1 MWQAYAGVKARPRSA
16 QVVVVV
22 HRLGLEG
29 CDVGAYAGSVLS
41 MAKAAAAEVDAGGR
55 AVRVS
60 SPDRIIFEA
69 TRDTAEVTKLMVAEY
84 FVSVGDGLMR
94 APRERPT
101 ALERWPSGV
110 REGMRLA
117 TGRSEEHTSEL
128 QSLMRISYAVF
139 CL

>member
-69 TRDTAEVTKLMVAEY
+69 TRDTAEVTKLMVAE
-84 FVSVGDGLMR
+84 SIGR
-94 APRERPT
+94 AHVCTPVTNAHIVCRLL
-101 ALERWPSGV
+101 LEKNK
-110 REGMRLA
+110 
-117 TGRSEEHTSEL
+117 
-128 QSLMRISYAVF
+128 
-139 CL
+139 

>member
-69 TRDTAEVTKLMVAEY
+69 TRDTAEVTQ
-84 FVSVGDGLMR
+84 
-94 APRERPT
+94 
-101 ALERWPSGV
+101 
-110 REGMRLA
+110 
-117 TGRSEEHTSEL
+117 RSEEHTSEL

-139 CL
+139 CLTKQNITANSIH